1 MCGCDLA
8 CTLVLVLVCALA
20 LLTLWLG
27 HLRPTLGCAGC
38 DATNV
43 LYRCA
48 PNTGAGLKRLQG
60 GLPQLMKVEA
70 KFNEIAVV
78 LNSVPQV
85 VGRTVEKLKRLIVE
99 LRREMGALRGAM
111 GFSVPGLRIPGASCS
126 ILGVD
131 PCRWV
136 SNTVEKT
143 VNGVV
148 KPVLRAVQRAV
159 SSAFNELMRPIKKVV
174 AGIRHSINTFFRDMW
189 KSISTLNV
197 FRPLVQ
203 QAMDLL
209 TLLQLL
215 DPFWPCRC
223 TPA

>member
-1 MCGCDLA
+1 
-8 CTLVLVLVCALA
+8 
-20 LLTLWLG
+20 
-27 HLRPTLGCAGC
+27 
-38 DATNV
+38 
-43 LYRCA
+43 
-48 PNTGAGLKRLQG
+48 
-60 GLPQLMKVEA
+60 MKVEA

-215 DPFWPCRC
+215 DPFLALQMYANPLIRDAILESPLYLCVPLVNLKYLIATAIVVLLAPYLTTCLVACAAVTQATRLLLSV
-223 TPA
+223 